1 MLYVII
7 VLIILIFVCYEI
19 YFERVILK
27 KMASKRRQKI
37 FELLEN
43 KYEGLK
49 ENDLGFFEYSVNNK
63 NILFEYILAGDRN
76 KSNVLKVYLD
86 ISIIEEDIKKLC
98 KIHFYCKNIDNRDWV
113 EMPVEVFFDTLK
125 NLAKYSSNTVS
136 KIIFETESYIGE
148 KRAERNKK

>member
-1 MLYVII
+1 
-7 VLIILIFVCYEI
+7 
-19 YFERVILK
+19 
-27 KMASKRRQKI
+27 MASKRRQKI